1 MDSRAF
7 RWNGMGVFLAS
18 GFHSGFFPFAPGT
31 VGSAVAIP
39 IYLALNRGG
48 PLVLAAGVAVSAVA
62 GVVSGSIAE
71 KFFAQKDPS
80 PVVIDEIAG
89 MLLTM
94 LLVPFSWGALAA
106 GFLLFRLS
114 DIVKPFP
121 ARRFERLPGGWGI
134 LLDDLVAAAYANA
147 VLHGL
152 LYLRPF

>member
-1 MDSRAF
+1 
-7 RWNGMGVFLAS
+7 MGVFVAS

-39 IYLALNRGG
+39 IYLALQRGG
-48 PLVLAAGVAVSAVA
+48 PLVLAAGVVVSAVA
-62 GVVSGSIAE
+62 GIVSANIAE
-71 KFFAQKDPS
+71 KFFAKKDPS

-94 LLVPFSWGALAA
+94 LMVPFSWGALLV

-121 ARRFERLPGGWGI
+121 ARRLERLPGGWGI
-134 LLDDLVAAAYANA
+134 VVDDLVAAAYANVA
-147 VLHGL
+147 LHAL
-152 LYLRPF
+152 VYLRPF